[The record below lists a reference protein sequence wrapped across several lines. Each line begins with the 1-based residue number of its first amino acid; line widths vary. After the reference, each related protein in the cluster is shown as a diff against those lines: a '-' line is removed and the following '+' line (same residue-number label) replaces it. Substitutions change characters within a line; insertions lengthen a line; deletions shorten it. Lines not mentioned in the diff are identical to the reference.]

1 MREII
6 IDENYFATPKTMVL
20 GNSGEVA
27 SRKIK
32 VIQPEVDGASC
43 YIARFSVKNGSVFE
57 TEITDGVFTVPAV
70 VLYEVGEGYM
80 QWVARDTAGQLIAK
94 SDLISYSVLR
104 SLSDETTPVPVVEDT
119 ESAVSQIKEA
129 YETAVH
135 GLEQLNGYGTIAEV
149 VQARRSAISNEIC
162 SSLAERIDYDITQ
175 LQSAIESGTAIDD
188 LEISGGIINS
198 NRGNSIYDDTGNRRG
213 LLALGV
219 GNTASGQ
226 YSVAMGGGNTA
237 SGQYSVAMGGSN
249 NASDTYSVAIGGGN
263 TASGD
268 ASVAMGSN
276 NTVSS
281 SNSVAMGSSNT
292 VSSSSSVAIGG
303 GNKAFSSHSVA
314 MGGGNTASGSHS
326 VAMGGGNTASGE
338 FSVAMGVGNTA
349 SSMNSVAIGGGN
361 KASGQYSVAMGQSNT
376 ANVDNQTVIG
386 RYNAPDS
393 TEEGE
398 VQHAF
403 IIGNGNSTESGA
415 THLSNAMTVD
425 WDGNLIMSGDV
436 TATDTNKETIS
447 LLNIYNRLKNIEERL
462 SALETT

>member
-1 MREII
+1 MAGYKGLKSLIQRLRSEKMRELI
-6 IDENYFATPKTMVL
+6 IDENYFATPKAIVL

-32 VIQPEVDGASC
+32 VIQPEVNGVTC
-43 YIARFSVKNGSVFE
+43 YIARFSVQNGNVFE
-57 TEITDGVFTVPAV
+57 TEITDGIITVPAV
-70 VLYEVGEGYM
+70 VLYEMGEGYM
-80 QWVARDTAGQLIAK
+80 QWVARDSAGQLIAK

-162 SSLAERIDYDITQ
+162 SSLTERIDYDITQ

-198 NRGNSIYDDTGNRRG
+198 NRGNSISGENGSHG
-213 LLALGV
+213 LIAMGG
-219 GNTASGQ
+219 GNTASGFFSVAIGSGNTVSGGSSVAMGAANTVSEG
-226 YSVAMGGGNTA
+226 YSVAMGNDNTVSGGNSVAMGGGNTA
-237 SGQYSVAMGGSN
+237 SASCSVAMGLR
-249 NASDTYSVAIGGGN
+249 
-263 TASGD
+263 
-268 ASVAMGSN
+268 
-276 NTVSS
+276 
-281 SNSVAMGSSNT
+281 
-292 VSSSSSVAIGG
+292 
-303 GNKAFSSHSVA
+303 
-314 MGGGNTASGSHS
+314 
-326 VAMGGGNTASGE
+326 
-338 FSVAMGVGNTA
+338 
-349 SSMNSVAIGGGN
+349 
-361 KASGQYSVAMGQSNT
+361 NT
-376 ANVDNQTVIG
+376 ANVDSQTVIG
-386 RYNAPDS
+386 RFNAPDS

>member
-1 MREII
+1 MREIF
-6 IDENYFATPKTMVL
+6 IDENYFATPKTIVL

-32 VIQPEVDGASC
+32 VIQPEVEGASC
-43 YIARFSVKNGSVFE
+43 YIARFSVGNGSVFE
-57 TEITDGVFTVPAV
+57 TEITDGIFTVPAV
-70 VLYEVGEGYM
+70 VLYEMGEGYM
-80 QWVARDTAGQLIAK
+80 QWVARDVSGQLIAK

-198 NRGNSIYDDTGNRRG
+198 NRGNSIYDATGNRRG

-226 YSVAMGGGNTA
+226 YSVAMGGGNT
-237 SGQYSVAMGGSN
+237 
-249 NASDTYSVAIGGGN
+249 T
-263 TASGD
+263 
-268 ASVAMGSN
+268 
-276 NTVSS
+276 
-281 SNSVAMGSSNT
+281 
-292 VSSSSSVAIGG
+292 
-303 GNKAFSSHSVA
+303 
-314 MGGGNTASGSHS
+314 SGSHS

-361 KASGQYSVAMGQSNT
+361 KASGQYTVAMGQSNT
-376 ANVDNQTVIG
+376 ANADNQTVIG